1 MRNRQPAG
9 AASAPASALTADPTP
24 AGIAQRPLLQVSDL
38 GFSWPGGRPALS
50 GCNLQIP
57 GPGLWMLVGGNGSGK
72 STLLRLLAGLLQ
84 PSSGEIHCRSRTAL
98 VFQNPDHQLLLP
110 SCGSDL
116 QLWLP
121 GGLTMAQRQQRVRE
135 ALALVGLEGLE
146 DRPIHTLSG
155 GQKQRLAI
163 AGALASEAQLLLLD
177 EPTALLDPTSQAE
190 ALELVHQ
197 LTHRSEAPLTALW
210 ITHRLE
216 ELQRCDGAAAMEH
229 GQVGA
234 WQNGGHLAAHLA
246 QSLAPLQGG
255 RAEG

>member
-163 AGALASEAQLLLLD
+163 AGAVASGAGLLLLD

-190 ALELVHQ
+190 ILALIARLSRAPGAEL
-197 LTHRSEAPLTALW
+197 AALW
-210 ITHRLE
+210 VTHRLE
-216 ELQRCDGAAAMEH
+216 ELEHCDGAALMSH
-229 GQVGA
+229 GQAGP
-234 WQNGGHLAAHLA
+234 WQNGA
-246 QSLAPLQGG
+246 SLARALPKGG
-255 RAEG
+255 AER